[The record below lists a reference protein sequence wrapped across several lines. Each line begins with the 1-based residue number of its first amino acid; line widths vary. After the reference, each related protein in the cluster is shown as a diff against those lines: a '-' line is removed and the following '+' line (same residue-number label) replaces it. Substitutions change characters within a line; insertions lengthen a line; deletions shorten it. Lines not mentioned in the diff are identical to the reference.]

1 MEFVTEPLGP
11 ARQQVIYAYASQ
23 YRLRRGLSF
32 ERWAERVDEAYHQ
45 RVPPRHRT
53 LKCMPH
59 LSAVAGA
66 DEWEKLRRNLAQ
78 NLRRY
83 EAGDQHLPVE
93 LEESLVAAMEDP
105 WRSDCIREL
114 AERYGLYGAF
124 RRPATVA
131 GDTAS
136 WASVLEDFGLVTR
149 DMASVLADGRI
160 DQDDASRLPALLR
173 DVQRMQADL
182 ESLRQHVAA
191 AAEAV
196 ADETVVAGP
205 VTWRGER

>member
-1 MEFVTEPLGP
+1 MDAAYC
-11 ARQQVIYAYASQ
+11 ARVPE
-23 YRLRRGLSF
+23 RLR
-32 ERWAERVDEAYHQ
+32 H
-45 RVPPRHRT
+45 VPAPN
-53 LKCMPH
+53 LE
-59 LSAVAGA
+59 AVAGA
-66 DEWEKLRRNLAQ
+66 EEWRKLLRAWDQ
-78 NLRRY
+78 TLRRY
-83 EAGDQHLPVE
+83 AADDLRFPVE
-93 LEESLVAAMEDP
+93 LEEAWVAALEDP

-149 DMASVLADGRI
+149 DMAAVLADGRI

-182 ESLRQHVAA
+182 ESLRQHVQA
-191 AAEAV
+191 AAEGGGGRDGRGRPGDLAGVSDERAGFAARV
-196 ADETVVAGP
+196 A
-205 VTWRGER
+205 